1 MIRILFVDDEEA
13 VLEGLR
19 DALRRF
25 RDEWE
30 MRFALG
36 GRAALAELEAGA
48 FDVVVSDMRMPDVDG
63 AAVLAEARERQPAA
77 VRIVL
82 SGQTELEQELRALP
96 VAHQFLTK
104 PCDTEELHGVVARAC
119 SVRELLDRTE
129 IRSIVG
135 AASALPSPPAAYA
148 ELTAALS
155 SPDASVADVV
165 AIVERDVAM
174 SAKVIQLVNSAFFG
188 LGRRTADAREAIAYL
203 GVETVRAATLLGGV
217 MLEFRPARPVAGFS
231 LDALERHSLRV
242 VGHATQVV
250 RRADVEHVLMGAMLH
265 DVGKLLLASHRPDEL
280 AASIAEAGRR
290 GCPPHVVELEL
301 LGTTHAEIGASLLA
315 FWGLPDPVVETVA
328 HHHRPERSPRGA
340 PGPAVVHVVDA
351 LVTRGERPDA
361 PWAPALLDRGGLAA
375 AGWAER
381 ALEWEAA
388 VAERLREEA
397 AA

>member
-25 RDEWE
+25 RAEWE

-36 GRAALAELEAGA
+36 GRAALAELAAGE

-63 AAVLAEARERQPAA
+63 AAVLAAARDSQPGA

-104 PCDTEELHGVVARAC
+104 PCDTDELHDVIARA
-119 SVRELLDRTE
+119 SGVRELLDQAS
-129 IRSIVG
+129 IRAVVG

-188 LGRRTADAREAIAYL
+188 LGRRTADAREAITYL
-203 GVETVRAATLLGGV
+203 GVETLRAATLLGGV
-217 MLEFRPARPVAGFS
+217 MLEFRPARPVPGFS
-231 LDALERHSLRV
+231 LEALERHSLRV
-242 VGHATQVV
+242 AGLATQVV
-250 RRADVEHVLMGAMLH
+250 RRADAEHVLMGAMLH
-265 DVGKLLLASHRPDEL
+265 DVGRLLLASHRPDEL
-280 AASIAEAGRR
+280 AAALAEGPRR

-301 LGTTHAEIGASLLA
+301 LGTTHAEVGASLLA
-315 FWGLPDPVVETVA
+315 LWGLPDPVVEAVA
-328 HHHRPERSPRGA
+328 HHHRPDRSPRGA
-340 PGPAVVHVVDA
+340 PGAAVVHVVDA
-351 LVTRGERPDA
+351 LVAVDEHPGEA
-361 PWAPALLDRGGLAA
+361 WAGALLGQDALRA
-375 AGWAER
+375 AGWGER
-381 ALEWEAA
+381 ALQWEAE
-388 VAERLREEA
+388 VAERLHEERA
-397 AA
+397 A